1 MLVSCGPSEGACA
14 HIVSVRPTR
23 AVMTIDARGRSMIS
37 MIISIL
43 MPQSRIRDERAGRRR
58 GGNVVLDPIA
68 RNDSR
73 GSGERQPAGVV
84 GWPPFAEEGLH
95 RARRLD
101 FGRA

>member
-1 MLVSCGPSEGACA
+1 MIVSCGPSEGACA

-58 GGNVVLDPIA
+58 GRNVVLDPIA

-73 GSGERQPAGVV
+73 GSEKRKPVGVV
-84 GWPPFAEEGLH
+84 VWPHSVNKFLNRPQRDDLW
-95 RARRLD
+95 
-101 FGRA
+101 